1 VERVIVGEEVSK
13 RNASRV
19 LQVLVPLVGVSV
31 TVISLLLTIAARKK
45 ELTCIQIASTRL
57 VSENL
62 GGIHPDLHV
71 EFHGQP
77 IGSLSKET
85 FSLRNTGAAAIK
97 GTDILEPVH
106 LQFPPSTKLLTAIA
120 ERTSPSGFSFGATAA
135 PDSNAINLSFSLLNA
150 GDEAQFSVYLLNA
163 DVQKPTFAGRV
174 VDVTQMSFVDA
185 SSASDAPPLPFFRS
199 HAVRSI
205 FRWTLSIIYGALTAI
220 FIGFWVAALV
230 SYLKYLPWKRKWKS
244 EYDEVIKQLSRK
256 ERRQLEKAKAELA
269 SDSEEKAVLDRE
281 ILWREI
287 AVHRG
292 VLQFVMPKGIEE
304 ELRKKG
310 IPSHPDPTV
319 ETIAGLAGLSLL
331 LLTLGFVCSLTF
343 FLAYGGLRG

>member
-1 VERVIVGEEVSK
+1 MTEDKPK
-13 RNASRV
+13 RNPIRL
-19 LQVLVPLVGVSV
+19 LQVLIPLAGVSV

-45 ELTCIQIASTRL
+45 ELTCTQIASTRL

-97 GTDILEPVH
+97 GTDILEPVR
-106 LQFPPSTKLLTAIA
+106 LQFPPSTKLLTAVA
-120 ERTSPSGFSFGATAA
+120 ERTSPPGFTFAATGV
-135 PDSNAINLSFSLLNA
+135 PDSNAVTLSFSLLNA

-174 VDVTQMSFVDA
+174 VDVTQMTYVDA
-185 SSASDAPPLPFFRS
+185 ASATDAPPLPFFRS

-205 FRWTLSIIYGALTAI
+205 FRWTLSIIYGALTLL
-220 FIGFWVAALV
+220 FVGLWVAAIV

-244 EYDEVIKQLSRK
+244 EYDAVITQLSNK
-256 ERRQLEKAKAELA
+256 ERQRLEKAKAELA
-269 SDSEEKAVLDRE
+269 TDAEEKAVLDNA
-281 ILWREI
+281 ILWHDAAI
-287 AVHRG
+287 YRG
-292 VLQFVMPKGIEE
+292 MIRTIPPGIEE

-310 IPSHPDPTV
+310 IPNYPDPSV
-319 ETIAGLAGLSLL
+319 ETIGGLAGLSLL
-331 LLTLGFVCSLTF
+331 LITLGFLCSLTF